1 MKLNKSLPNAIYRNG
16 KKLGYNRSFKTLP
29 EARKFVVHLKE
40 HPFRHSPYTQIRKV
54 VSTVGSKRTLYAVY
68 STNY

>member
-40 HPFRHSPYTQIRKV
+40 RPYRQALTQIRKCRQFGDV
-54 VSTVGSKRTLYAVY
+54 EYAVY
-68 STNY
+68 ATYY